1 MAGGDMA
8 KIGWHIDYGSRHF
21 IGGKVN
27 PLPII
32 AFGSIPMSLMR
43 TIPVTLVEEDIH
55 IHVRGKIDIGPG
67 DDEHRG
73 WGRNHKGGR
82 RRHADPDI
90 DVHSRRASIE
100 GAHQRQ
106 KCCSNQ

>member
-1 MAGGDMA
+1 MLFQYLSLSHVFQFFLTSYTGGADGRGDMA

-55 IHVRGKIDIGPG
+55 IHVRGKNR
-67 DDEHRG
+67 HRS
-73 WGRNHKGGR
+73 GG
-82 RRHADPDI
+82 
-90 DVHSRRASIE
+90 
-100 GAHQRQ
+100 
-106 KCCSNQ
+106 